1 MADSDSL
8 YTVNA
13 TRDRQT
19 ASDVARLL
27 SLRAGE
33 VAVIGLATSGAS
45 AARLMR
51 EIGFRVYAS
60 DRTDSEATRSSAELL
75 RTLGVSVDV
84 GTHDLRRVA
93 RAAFV
98 IVSPGVPPEVP
109 PLAAARDAGVPIV
122 SEIEVA
128 LRLMPALRT
137 IAVTGTN
144 GKTTTTALIG
154 HLLRALGRDAV
165 DAGNIGVPLCDVAI
179 REHRPEWAA
188 LELSSF
194 QLRDTPGL
202 RPDVGV
208 LTTLSA
214 DHLDRYPSVKAY
226 YADKQRLFANAD
238 ASSRWVVS
246 ADSAEIAAMVAPVP
260 GQIAR
265 FSVQH
270 EADAWYDRGRK
281 LLMLDGSPF
290 MPRADIPLLG
300 DHNVANV
307 LGAVLAVVRADRAHA
322 TTVSRETMARAV
334 AGFAALPH
342 RLEPVA
348 DRDGVLWINDS
359 KATNVDSTLVALQG
373 MTRPTILLLGGRHKG
388 EPYTSLA
395 EPLGVCAKAVLCY
408 GEAGE
413 QAARELHGAPGAS
426 SVAVQ
431 WMRDADFDSVV
442 AAARAMSLAGDV
454 VLLSPACSSFDMFRN
469 YAERGLRF
477 GALARGVA

>member
-1 MADSDSL
+1 MAAPDSL

-13 TRDRQT
+13 VRDRET

-27 SLRAGE
+27 ALRAGE
-33 VAVIGLATSGAS
+33 VAIIGLAASGAS

-60 DRTDSEATRSSAELL
+60 DRSESEATRTSADSL
-75 RTLGVSVDV
+75 RAIGVSVDV
-84 GTHDLRRVA
+84 GTHDLKRIA

-109 PLAAARDAGVPIV
+109 PLVAARDAGVPVV

-194 QLRDTPGL
+194 QLHDTPGL

-214 DHLDRYPSVKAY
+214 DHLDRYPSVEAY
-226 YADKQRLFANAD
+226 YADKRRLIANAD

-246 ADSAEIAAMVAPVP
+246 ADSSDIASMMQSVP
-260 GQIAR
+260 GHIAR

-270 EADAWYDRGRK
+270 EADAWYDRGRA
-281 LLMLDGSPF
+281 LLMVDGTPF
-290 MPRADIPLLG
+290 MPRADMPLLG

-307 LGAVLAVVRADRAHA
+307 LGAVLAVVRAHA
-322 TTVSRETMARAV
+322 ANATPASREIMARAV

-348 DRDGVLWINDS
+348 ERDGVLWINDS
-359 KATNVDSTLVALQG
+359 KATNVDSTLVALKG

-395 EPLGVCAKAVLCY
+395 EPIKVCGKAVLCY

-413 QAARELHGAPGAS
+413 QAARELHGELGPNAAK
-426 SVAVQ
+426 VQ
-431 WMRDADFDSVV
+431 WMREADFDSVV
-442 AAARAMSLAGDV
+442 STAREIASEGDV

-477 GALARGVA
+477 GALARGEA